1 MEISVR
7 YKEKRL
13 PESWDTRMALGFKKN
28 RITERSLD
36 GYGVKKNSYEQNATF
51 NLSDHLTGKHK
62 IMKTQISL
70 SLLLFGLLFSC
81 ENAQE
86 DMFVANPELET
97 IEAQAFIAKT
107 NEFALDLFKAV
118 AATEEEENYMVSPVS
133 VSMALGMVHNGASGA
148 TLQAFDAVLGGGN
161 TLEENNT
168 YHGLLMES
176 LSSRTSGTTLDL
188 ANAIWIQEGFPV
200 ATEFVETNK
209 RYYDSEVANVDFKMA
224 STVDRVNA
232 WALDNT
238 NGKIK
243 DFVEEFDGAT
253 IMFLANAIYFKSQ
266 WKFTFDIEK
275 TEQLPFFLSE
285 TTSVAVPMM
294 QMTAEVALS
303 ANDLFSAIALPY
315 DEDRFEMV
323 ILLPN
328 RGFDTNTITE
338 NLSSNQ
344 LTNLFTDKTNQMAHI
359 FLPRFKL
366 EYSESF
372 KKPLTELGL
381 GIAFSPNAD
390 FAKINPNVG
399 LEISDVFQKTFIE
412 VNEEG
417 TEAAAVTGI
426 IVGTNTAAP
435 SVPIFSADRPFLY
448 LIREKFTGA
457 ICFMGRVGNPR

>member
-13 PESWDTRMALGFKKN
+13 PESWDTTMALGFKKN

-36 GYGVKKNSYEQNATF
+36 GYGVQNKSYEQNATF
-51 NLSDHLTGKHK
+51 NLSDHLTDKHK

-107 NEFALDLFKAV
+107 NAFALDLFKAV

-133 VSMALGMVHNGASGA
+133 VSMALGMVHNGTSGA

-243 DFVEEFDGAT
+243 DFVEEFDEET
-253 IMFLANAIYFKSQ
+253 RLFLANAIYFKSQ
-266 WKFTFDIEK
+266 WKYRFDRDNTI
-275 TEQLPFFLSE
+275 QRPFYLSE
-285 TTSVAVPMM
+285 TNSIDVPMM
-294 QMTAEVALS
+294 NLNAEVLFAV
-303 ANDLFSAIALPY
+303 NDQFSAIALPY
-315 DEDRFEMV
+315 KEDRFEMV
-323 ILLPN
+323 VLLPHF
-328 RGFDTNTITE
+328 GNTTSTILDALDANGMASLFNE
-338 NLSSNQ
+338 NLKSELQIS
-344 LTNLFTDKTNQMAHI
+344 
-359 FLPRFKL
+359 LPRFTSDYGRNL
-366 EYSESF
+366 NDVLSAM
-372 KKPLTELGL
+372 GL
-381 GIAFSPNAD
+381 GIAFSEAAD
-390 FAKINPNVG
+390 FSGINQEST
-399 LEISDVFQKTFIE
+399 LAISSVFQKTFIE

-417 TEAAAVTGI
+417 TEAAAVTG
-426 IVGTNTAAP
+426 VEVVVTSAP
-435 SVPIFSADRPFLY
+435 PSFVADRPFLY
-448 LIREKFTGA
+448 IIREKFTGA